1 MKLEEEYMD
10 VFQNIET
17 VIVQV
22 YHNYPDLADFDVEM
36 AVGNLMDR
44 YKSEQ
49 RGRAPRPMPLNELAQ
64 EVYAAAEIM
73 CEWRLGRGD
82 SGLPPTP
89 NPLPLDIMTA
99 ILKRLLKSINTWNQ
113 RGGRRGY
120 LTFIQEFI
128 V

>member
-1 MKLEEEYMD
+1 MNLEEEYMD
-10 VFQNIET
+10 IFQNIEAA
-17 VIVQV
+17 IVQI
-22 YHNYPDLADFDVEM
+22 YHKDPDLADFDVEM

-49 RGRAPRPMPLNELAQ
+49 RGRAPRPMPLNELSQ
-64 EVYAAAEIM
+64 EVYAAAETM

-82 SGLPPTP
+82 GDLPAAPDP
-89 NPLPLDIMTA
+89 VPLEIMTA

-120 LTFIQEFI
+120 LTFIQEF
-128 V
+128 VR

>member
-1 MKLEEEYMD
+1 MNLEEDYMD
-10 VFQNIET
+10 VFQNIEA

-49 RGRAPRPMPLNELAQ
+49 RGRAPRPMPLNELSQ
-64 EVYAAAEIM
+64 EVFAAAEIM

-89 NPLPLDIMTA
+89 NPLPLDIMT
-99 ILKRLLKSINTWNQ
+99 
-113 RGGRRGY
+113 
-120 LTFIQEFI
+120 
-128 V
+128 

>member
-1 MKLEEEYMD
+1 MNLEEDYMD

-22 YHNYPDLADFDVEM
+22 YHKYPELADFDVEM

-49 RGRAPRPMPLNELAQ
+49 RGRAPRPMPLNELSQ
-64 EVYAAAEIM
+64 DVYAAAEAM
-73 CEWRLGRGD
+73 CEWRLGRGE
-82 SGLPPTP
+82 SGLPVAPE
-89 NPLPLDIMTA
+89 PLPLEIMVA
-99 ILKRLLKSINTWNQ
+99 ILKRLLKSIDMWTK

-120 LTFIQEFI
+120 LTFIQPFI
-128 V
+128 A

>member
-1 MKLEEEYMD
+1 MNLEEDYMD
-10 VFQNIET
+10 VFQNIEAA
-17 VIVQV
+17 IVQV
-22 YHNYPDLADFDVEM
+22 YHKYPELADFDVEM
-36 AVGNLMDR
+36 AVGNLMDL

-49 RGRAPRPMPLNELAQ
+49 RGRTPRPMPLNDLSQ

-82 SGLPPTP
+82 SGLPAIPE
-89 NPLPLDIMTA
+89 PLPLEIMVA
-99 ILKRLLKSINTWNQ
+99 ILKRLLKSINTWTQ

-128 V
+128 D